1 MIGIELR
8 AEHKEGIS
16 PAYAEV
22 YGRWVVNTPITEDE
36 YERFAEELDKAKEM
50 GKQIYLKS
58 NGLVDF
64 EKFLQKVKS

>member
-1 MIGIELR
+1 MIEVRLR
-8 AEHKEGIS
+8 TVHQKGVV
-16 PAYAEV
+16 PDYAEAF
-22 YGRWVVNTPITEDE
+22 GEWAINTPVTKDE